1 MVQDKA
7 TILQNIKDWFSER
20 EEIWCDKWDDEI
32 VAVYTYSDYEEK
44 LKEDV
49 GYYINNGNDFTNYVD
64 YAKFIFDKYNLPLR
78 RLTIVFRNPEGKLY
92 ELFDI
97 DEDYPQWKDDYYNF
111 YLNVFTTELFIVENY
126 NVRDC
131 CD

>member
-32 VAVYTYSDYEEK
+32 VAVYTYSDYEKK

-49 GYYINNGNDFTNYVD
+49 GYYVNNGNDFRDYVD
-64 YAKFIFDKYNLPLR
+64 YAMFIFDKYNLPLR
-78 RLTIVFRNPEGKLY
+78 RLTIVCRTSDGKLH

-97 DEDYPQWKDDYYNF
+97 DDDWSVYDYYKF
-111 YLNVFTTELFIVENY
+111 YLQAPLDQLFIVENY
-126 NVRDC
+126 NVRDSS
-131 CD
+131 D